1 MSEFVRFSVHNSE
14 IWVMHFF
21 VEDIIDM
28 NKCGVIIF
36 IILILIPPFRVDADS
51 GGYIVKIKNYF
62 DGIDDV
68 SDNIGHGTHVSGII
82 AAEMNSLGIVG
93 TAPNVKIVPLKCF
106 DSSLDTDADMLISA
120 IYDAVDVY
128 DCQIINM
135 SWGLNADND
144 GDYKKL
150 NGTSQAT
157 PMVSGLA
164 AILLSMDDSKT
175 IDDFKQ
181 LLSSTSEDLGTTGY
195 DTKFG
200 YGLIN
205 VDLFVENVLQNL
217 SVYISPLCVE
227 DDVSGVYYFNLTDKE
242 HDLFR
247 VEAYYDNQK
256 MDYCNFENIN
266 LSKEESFFLKCENLT
281 KDVKYMAWANFNSL
295 VPLGKSRIIK
305 NTK

>member
-1 MSEFVRFSVHNSE
+1 MS
-14 IWVMHFF
+14 
-21 VEDIIDM
+21 
-28 NKCGVIIF
+28 G
-36 IILILIPPFRVDADS
+36 
-51 GGYIVKIKNYF
+51 KNYF
-62 DGIDDV
+62 DGTDDV

-106 DSSLDTDADMLISA
+106 DSSLDTDVDMLISA

-135 SWGLNADND
+135 SWGLNADNEFLGEAIRYAYDNGVILVAAVGNSYSSALFYPAAYEYVIGVGSVTSTKAKSSFSQYNESVFVVAPGSGILSTYND
-144 GDYKKL
+144 GEYKKL
-150 NGTSQAT
+150 NGTSQSA

-175 IDDFKQ
+175 INDFKQ
-181 LLSSTSEDLGTTGY
+181 LLSSTSEDLGITGY

-205 VDLFVENVLQNL
+205 VDLFIEKVLQNS

-242 HDLFR
+242 QDLFR

-256 MDYCNFENIN
+256 MDYCNYENIK
-266 LSKEESFFLKCENLT
+266 LWFL
-281 KDVKYMAWANFNSL
+281 
-295 VPLGKSRIIK
+295 
-305 NTK
+305 